1 MTHTKALYTINTN
14 ISTTLSLSLS
24 LHMTRLLRSL
34 GEVNSSSANTTTTAG
49 LHEPVALDSDFV
61 VILAALLC
69 ALICVLGLAAVA
81 RCAWLRRLSTSRTN
95 TTATTSPLSLP
106 PPPPAA
112 AALANKGLKKKI
124 LKSLPKLTFTAESA
138 AKFSSSECAICLSE
152 FAAGDEIL
160 VLPQCSHTFHVACI
174 ETWLGS
180 HSSCPS
186 CRQILVVATC
196 QKCGGAQ
203 ADTRFKDRT
212 DDRFLP

>member
-1 MTHTKALYTINTN
+1 
-14 ISTTLSLSLS
+14 
-24 LHMTRLLRSL
+24 MTRTLRSL
-34 GEVNSSSANTTTTAG
+34 GEVNSSSANITATTAESR
-49 LHEPVALDSDFV
+49 EPGAVDSDFV

-69 ALICVLGLAAVA
+69 ALICVLGLVAVA
-81 RCAWLRRLSTSRTN
+81 RCAWLRRLSTSGSN
-95 TTATTSPLSLP
+95 TTATTSQPSL

-112 AALANKGLKKKI
+112 AMANKGLKKKI
-124 LKSLPKLTFTAESA
+124 LKSLPKLTFNAESA

-152 FAAGDEIL
+152 FAAGDKVL

-203 ADTRFKDRT
+203 TDAGFKDRS

>member
-1 MTHTKALYTINTN
+1 
-14 ISTTLSLSLS
+14 
-24 LHMTRLLRSL
+24 MTRTLRSL
-34 GEVNSSSANTTTTAG
+34 GEGNSSSAHIITTTA
-49 LHEPVALDSDFV
+49 ESRETVAVDSDFV

-69 ALICVLGLAAVA
+69 ALICVLGLVAVA
-81 RCAWLRRLSTSRTN
+81 RCAWLRRLSNSRSN
-95 TTATTSPLSLP
+95 TTTSPPSLP
-106 PPPPAA
+106 PPQA

-138 AKFSSSECAICLSE
+138 AKLSSSECPICLSE
-152 FAAGDEIL
+152 FAAGNEIL

-174 ETWLGS
+174 ETWLGL
-180 HSSCPS
+180 H

-203 ADTRFKDRT
+203 ADAGFKDQT